1 MLGGAL
7 AHLKGDVGCE
17 QSLRV
22 RITAP
27 GASQAAR
34 AGRLTPYTGSS
45 GISTLA
51 KKAATLVLT
60 ALALGELLTLK
71 AFNLLGSWSFLKLF
85 SVTYSEKGVYLL
97 PPQLSTRQ
105 IYDLRISHDHQ
116 WISGGFSGFP

>member
-1 MLGGAL
+1 MLQGGAL
-7 AHLKGDVGCE
+7 APQKDDVGCE

-45 GISTLA
+45 GTSTLA

-85 SVTYSEKGVYLL
+85 SVTYSEKGF
-97 PPQLSTRQ
+97 
-105 IYDLRISHDHQ
+105 IYYPHN
-116 WISGGFSGFP
+116 